1 MPQRILIVDDEPNI
15 AASLEFLLQRG
26 GYEVRVAHNGE
37 EALAEAGRFDPQLV
51 LLDVMMPK
59 LNGYE
64 VCQRIR
70 QGPSGRAVKIVMLTA
85 RGRDVDEQKGMAL
98 GADLYVTKPF
108 STRDLVARVKELLSP
123 AA

>member
-1 MPQRILIVDDEPNI
+1 VGQRILIVDDEPNI

-26 GYEVRVAHNGE
+26 GFDVKVAHNGE
-37 EALAEAGRFDPQLV
+37 EALALAESFHPQLV

-64 VCQRIR
+64 VCQRLR
-70 QGPSGRAVKIVMLTA
+70 QGESGGGVKIVMLTA
-85 RGRDVDEQKGMAL
+85 RGREVDQEKGKAL

-108 STRDLVARVKELLSP
+108 STRELVAQVRELLDTP
-123 AA
+123 